1 MRKNNKIVW
10 IIILFLTVAT
20 VLFGISSRD
29 SEENVKEVSLYFL
42 NRDSSAF
49 AVVDKTIDAENDGE
63 IYRKVAEALMK
74 GPSNKNYT
82 PVVGKD
88 VKLNRISN
96 DGGNLTVD
104 FSKEY
109 QGTELLKT
117 YAVIKTFSK
126 LQNVRQVRITVE
138 GKDIYAG
145 DGMPLGFV
153 KSDEI
158 NTEWDDDCATGLRL
172 YFANTDKDALVMEYR
187 QINITDTQPI
197 EQYIVAELIK
207 GPKYKTST
215 KLLSQDT
222 GIISVETTDGTC
234 YVNFKQDFID
244 KNISSADLGRLIIYS
259 IVNSLTERDN
269 VNNVQFLIDGKKTEK
284 FGDMNISELFLRN
297 EDLIEKP

>member
-10 IIILFLTVAT
+10 IIILFLAAAT
-20 VLFGISSRD
+20 ILFGIASRD
-29 SEENVKEVSLYFL
+29 GEENVKEVSLYFL

-49 AVVDKTIDAENDGE
+49 SVVDKTIEAENDDE
-63 IYRKVAEALMK
+63 VYRKVAEALMK

-82 PVVGKD
+82 PVIGKD
-88 VKLNRISN
+88 VKLNHIIN
-96 DGGNLTVD
+96 VGGNLTVD
-104 FSKEY
+104 FSREY
-109 QGTELLKT
+109 QDTELLNV
-117 YAVIKTFSK
+117 YAAIKTFSK
-126 LQNVRQVRITVE
+126 LPNVRQVRITVA
-138 GKDIYAG
+138 GKDFYTIG
-145 DGMPLGFV
+145 GTPLGFV
-153 KSDEI
+153 KGDEI

-172 YFANTDKDALVMEYR
+172 YFANSDKDALVMEYR

-244 KNISSADLGRLIIYS
+244 RNIASVDLGRLIIYS

-269 VNNVQFLIDGKKTEK
+269 VSNVQFLIDGKKTEK
-284 FGDMNISELFLRN
+284 FGDMNISELFVRN